1 MKLVNQIDIAAANE
15 LYSCNQIEALSIE
28 RNRPQKLLPSE
39 QMQQLERFCQKVMN
53 HQSVV
58 AAIQNEDTIKTYL
71 CDTECVP
78 DWLLVSTAISRI
90 QNRYVV
96 LEASIAVWGEC
107 RNRAEVFLDLGVSII
122 RHLGPIKADLQADA
136 EDILFAMRMKLNAI
150 KAFHPIYRYRALD
163 ERGDSNDRGHPAH
176 RFVNLLDV
184 FIEDDHWPT
193 KVAEA
198 YSEID
203 NSVCEVVIK
212 I

>member
-1 MKLVNQIDIAAANE
+1 MKLVNQIDLAAANE

-39 QMQQLERFCQKVMN
+39 QMQQFEGFCQKVTDR
-53 HQSVV
+53 QSVV
-58 AAIQNEDTIKTYL
+58 AAIQTEDAVKTYL
-71 CDTECVP
+71 CDTEFVP

-96 LEASIAVWGEC
+96 LEGSIGVWGEC
-107 RNRAEVFLDLGVSII
+107 RNRAEVFLDLGLSII
-122 RHLGPIKADLQADA
+122 RHLEPIKVDLQEDAD
-136 EDILFAMRMKLNAI
+136 DILFAMRMKLNAI
-150 KAFHPIYRYRALD
+150 KAFHPIFRYLSFD
-163 ERGDSNDRGHPAH
+163 ERERHDRGPAPH

-184 FIEDDHWPT
+184 FNQDDPLPR

-198 YSEID
+198 YPEID
-203 NSVCEVVIK
+203 NSVCEAVIE